1 MQDFIFLIWTGFY
14 TFMFIFLMIASSHFY
29 HLYVIIQFIN
39 KLLIRLN
46 MFALT
51 LKLRIVEPTY
61 VSVYIL
67 YIMYY
72 TYTHTQYYIL

>member
-1 MQDFIFLIWTGFY
+1 
-14 TFMFIFLMIASSHFY
+14 MIASSHFY

-61 VSVYIL
+61 VSVYIHIIYYVL
-67 YIMYY
+67 YI
-72 TYTHTQYYIL
+72 HAHAILYIIIL